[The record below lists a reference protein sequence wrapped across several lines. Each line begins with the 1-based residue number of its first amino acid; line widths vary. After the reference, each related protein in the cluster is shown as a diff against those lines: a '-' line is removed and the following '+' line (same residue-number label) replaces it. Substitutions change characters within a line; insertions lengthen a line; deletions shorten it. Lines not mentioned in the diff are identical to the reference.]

1 MGLMKEHMAA
11 MDAATYDRTWVEI
24 DALLEQAVQEMKSQ
38 RAKYKLRKM
47 TGPKADKMR
56 ALMKYT
62 RAKAVVDTLRWTI
75 SVRGQSSPN
84 VPSIG
89 SPTTGKPWMCFAA
102 SSKP

>member
-11 MDAATYDRTWVEI
+11 MEAASYDRTWVEI
-24 DALLEQAVQEMKSQ
+24 DSLLEQAVQEMKTQ

-75 SVRGQSSPN
+75 GVRGQSSPLDE
-84 VPSIG
+84 PLKS
-89 SPTTGKPWMCFAA
+89 
-102 SSKP
+102 

>member
-1 MGLMKEHMAA
+1 MGLIREHMAA
-11 MDAATYDRTWVEI
+11 TEAGSYDRTWVEI

-62 RAKAVVDTLRWTI
+62 RAKAVLETLRWTVG
-75 SVRGQSSPN
+75 VRGQISPLDE
-84 VPSIG
+84 PLKS
-89 SPTTGKPWMCFAA
+89 
-102 SSKP
+102 

>member
-1 MGLMKEHMAA
+1 
-11 MDAATYDRTWVEI
+11 
-24 DALLEQAVQEMKSQ
+24 MKSQ

-75 SVRGQSSPN
+75 GVRGQ
-84 VPSIG
+84 G
-89 SPTTGKPWMCFAA
+89 SPLDEPLKA
-102 SSKP
+102 

>member
-1 MGLMKEHMAA
+1 MGLIREHMAA
-11 MDAATYDRTWVEI
+11 TEAGSYDRTWVEI

-62 RAKAVVDTLRWTI
+62 RAKAVVETLRWTVGVCGQI
-75 SVRGQSSPN
+75 SPLDEPLKS
-84 VPSIG
+84 
-89 SPTTGKPWMCFAA
+89 
-102 SSKP
+102 

>member
-1 MGLMKEHMAA
+1 MAA
-11 MDAATYDRTWVEI
+11 TEAGNYDRTWVEI

-62 RAKAVVDTLRWTI
+62 RAKAVVETLRWTVGVCGQI
-75 SVRGQSSPN
+75 SPLDEPLKS
-84 VPSIG
+84 
-89 SPTTGKPWMCFAA
+89 
-102 SSKP
+102 

>member
-1 MGLMKEHMAA
+1 MGLIREEMWST
-11 MDAATYDRTWVEI
+11 DAPTYDRTWSEI
-24 DALLEQAVQEMKSQ
+24 DSLLEQAIQEMKSQ

-75 SVRGQSSPN
+75 GVRGQSSPLDE
-84 VPSIG
+84 PLK
-89 SPTTGKPWMCFAA
+89 T
-102 SSKP
+102 